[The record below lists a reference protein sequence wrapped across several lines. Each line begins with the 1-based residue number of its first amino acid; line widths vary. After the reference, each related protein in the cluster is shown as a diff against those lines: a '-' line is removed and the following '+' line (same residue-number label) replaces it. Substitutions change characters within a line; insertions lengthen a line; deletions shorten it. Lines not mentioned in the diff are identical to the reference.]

1 MSQNDKN
8 NPVIPDMDFSA
19 LDGELAQMAAET
31 PEVPTDFHAAWVKRV
46 REEAAAQGAGKI
58 TNTKKESNRRQW
70 RHLASV
76 AAAFVLLIGGVILAW
91 NQKNGGQPASG
102 RTVNQQTQQTS
113 EKAAENSSPD
123 QEEQEQV
130 SDEEI
135 NMASAEEPMEPGN
148 EMEWAGE
155 EDSVYIEDEAVG
167 LAAVSAEDMAQ
178 AETEEVM
185 EDMAAAESTA
195 EEAKESGTGNGFF
208 GRSDHGSENSENDGS
223 TPETMT
229 TNNPAPTTTASAAT
243 PAVPANGETTTA
255 GENNSLTGESAKTQ
269 AAKKTQTGSVET
281 APAEETVEEHSF
293 LQKVWTWILSVT
305 PWALG
310 GVVVILFIVSVVIR
324 IGKKK
329 S

>member
-46 REEAAAQGAGKI
+46 REEAAAQGAGKV

-113 EKAAENSSPD
+113 EKAAEKSSPD

-167 LAAVSAEDMAQ
+167 LAAVLR
-178 AETEEVM
+178 
-185 EDMAAAESTA
+185 
-195 EEAKESGTGNGFF
+195 KIWL
-208 GRSDHGSENSENDGS
+208 R
-223 TPETMT
+223 
-229 TNNPAPTTTASAAT
+229 
-243 PAVPANGETTTA
+243 
-255 GENNSLTGESAKTQ
+255 
-269 AAKKTQTGSVET
+269 
-281 APAEETVEEHSF
+281 
-293 LQKVWTWILSVT
+293 QKL
-305 PWALG
+305 
-310 GVVVILFIVSVVIR
+310 
-324 IGKKK
+324 KK
-329 S
+329 SWKTWQPRKAPRKRQKKAERAMDSLADRIMVQKTRRTMEVHRKP